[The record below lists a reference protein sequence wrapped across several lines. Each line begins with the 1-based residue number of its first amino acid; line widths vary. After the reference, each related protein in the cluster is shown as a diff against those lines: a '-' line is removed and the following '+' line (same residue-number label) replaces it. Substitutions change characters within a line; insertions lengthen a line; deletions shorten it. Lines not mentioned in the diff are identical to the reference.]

1 MTQPISPEDPIGR
14 DFPTGPAVGEPVP
27 DFVLPDQ
34 HGNPVRLSTVRG
46 TAQALIL
53 FHRSASW

>member
-1 MTQPISPEDPIGR
+1 MTQPVSPEDPI
-14 DFPTGPAVGEPVP
+14 DHNFPTGPAVGELVP

-34 HGNPVRLSTVRG
+34 HGSPVRFSTVRG
-46 TAQALIL
+46 TGQALIL